1 MNEPKWYE
9 SHQTLVEFGYW
20 LVGNAYITDILEVL
34 YYFEKPW
41 KWTTEHEL
49 WEGCNRPDLDEE
61 GWDWF
66 LRKLEELVGL

>member
-1 MNEPKWYE
+1 MADEEWFHNPN
-9 SHQTLVEFGYW
+9 SVLMFGGALVRVDYFDSAKD
-20 LVGNAYITDILEVL
+20 LL

>member
-41 KWTTEHEL
+41 KWQSEY
-49 WEGCNRPDLDEE
+49 DEYIVQQ
-61 GWDWF
+61 DAQ
-66 LRKLEELVGL
+66 V